1 MPAGDKEY
9 NEPWTNEDGYI
20 ILTLNGPGRVSAGPL
35 SKKIAGGSMDRNEQ
49 LFTFI
54 EESPTPY
61 HVVRTI
67 SRTLLE
73 EGFQELKEQESW
85 QLWFVC
91 GLVFF

>member
-1 MPAGDKEY
+1 
-9 NEPWTNEDGYI
+9 
-20 ILTLNGPGRVSAGPL
+20 
-35 SKKIAGGSMDRNEQ
+35 MDRNEQ

-73 EGFQELKEQESW
+73 KGFQELKEQESW
-85 QLWFVC
+85 KLEAEGVIMC
-91 GLVFF
+91 PGTDLL

>member
-1 MPAGDKEY
+1 
-9 NEPWTNEDGYI
+9 
-20 ILTLNGPGRVSAGPL
+20 
-35 SKKIAGGSMDRNEQ
+35 MDRNEQ

-85 QLWFVC
+85 KLEAGGSYYVSRKQRPEGSGSWQDIVILPA
-91 GLVFF
+91 LSLRSIRK

>member
-1 MPAGDKEY
+1 
-9 NEPWTNEDGYI
+9 
-20 ILTLNGPGRVSAGPL
+20 
-35 SKKIAGGSMDRNEQ
+35 MDRNEQ

-85 QLWFVC
+85 LTGGRRELLCVPERIFSDRIPDSGNRGRRVPDR
-91 GLVFF
+91 GRT

>member
-1 MPAGDKEY
+1 
-9 NEPWTNEDGYI
+9 
-20 ILTLNGPGRVSAGPL
+20 
-35 SKKIAGGSMDRNEQ
+35 MDRNEQ

>member
-1 MPAGDKEY
+1 
-9 NEPWTNEDGYI
+9 
-20 ILTLNGPGRVSAGPL
+20 
-35 SKKIAGGSMDRNEQ
+35 MDRNEQ

-85 QLWFVC
+85 QLEAGGSYYVP
-91 GLVFF
+91 GTDLL